1 MSGDEQTLTDE
12 QIETKR
18 REKLA
23 KGVGAKGDVP
33 KEKPDYADRGASGA
47 DNDLIIDA
55 DPRS

>member
-1 MSGDEQTLTDE
+1 MSGDEKTLTDE

-23 KGVGAKGDVP
+23 KGTAAGGDVP
-33 KEKPDYADRGASGA
+33 KPKPDYADRGASGA
-47 DNDLIIDA
+47 ENDLIIDV